1 MPFRDRRDAGR
12 RLAAALAPLHDA
24 HPLVVAL
31 PRGGVPVAFEIAE
44 ELDTAL
50 DVALVRKV
58 GAPMQPELAIGAVSE
73 DGVVVVDEQLVARL
87 GIEHDE
93 LAHLVE
99 GAQREITSQAVR
111 LRPGRASVRVKG
123 RTVVVVDDGLATGST
138 MRAALAALRRRGAA
152 RVIVAVPVGAPDTCA
167 ALRAEA
173 DDVVCLA
180 TPAHFSSVG
189 QWYEDFSPVSDETVR
204 SMLRRAEARQ
214 AEHTTGQTIAVP
226 SAYDVTLD
234 LRDARVPGRL
244 AVAPGCAGAVVF
256 AHGSGSSHRSVRNRQ
271 VAAALEQAG
280 LSTLLFD
287 LLTPSES
294 IDRRNVFDIPLLGR
308 RLLDA
313 TAWLADQ
320 AGFADVPV
328 GWFGASTG
336 AGAALW
342 AAPEAGAGVRAI
354 VSRGGRPDLAG
365 ERLADVHV
373 PTLLVV
379 GGADSDVLALN
390 RDAQHALHDTETR
403 LEIVPGATHLFEE
416 PGAMG
421 RVTELARD
429 WFLAHLAPATVL
441 GSGTAT

>member
-1 MPFRDRRDAGR
+1 VAFRDRRDAGR
-12 RLAAALAPLHDA
+12 RLAAALAPLYGA

-44 ELDTAL
+44 ELDTGL

-87 GIEHDE
+87 GIAHDE

-99 GAQREITSQAVR
+99 RAQREIASQAVR
-111 LRPGRASVRVKG
+111 LRPGHASVRVKG

-138 MRAALAALRRRGAA
+138 MRAALVALRRRGAA
-152 RVIVAVPVGAPDTCA
+152 RVVVAVPVGAPDTCA
-167 ALRAEA
+167 ALRREA

-180 TPAHFSSVG
+180 SPTQFSSVG
-189 QWYEDFSPVSDETVR
+189 QWYDDFSPVSDETVR
-204 SMLRRAEARQ
+204 RLLERAEARQ

-226 SAYDVTLD
+226 SAYDVILD

-244 AVAPGCAGAVVF
+244 AVVPGCTGVVVF
-256 AHGSGSSHRSVRNRQ
+256 AHGSGSSHRSVRNRT
-271 VAAALEQAG
+271 VATALEQAG

-287 LLTPSES
+287 LLTPDEAS
-294 IDRRNVFDIPLLGR
+294 DRRNVFDVALLGR

-313 TAWLADQ
+313 TEWLGEQ
-320 AGFADVPV
+320 AGFADVAV

-342 AAPEAGAGVRAI
+342 AAPGADERLRAI

-365 ERLADVHV
+365 ERLAAVRV

-379 GGADSDVLALN
+379 GGADVDVLELN
-390 RDAQHALHDTETR
+390 RDAQHALRGTETR
-403 LEIVPGATHLFEE
+403 LEIVRGATHLFEE
-416 PGAMG
+416 PGAMEQ
-421 RVTELARD
+421 VTDLARD
-429 WFLAHLAPATVL
+429 WFLAYL
-441 GSGTAT
+441 TATTASTSVL